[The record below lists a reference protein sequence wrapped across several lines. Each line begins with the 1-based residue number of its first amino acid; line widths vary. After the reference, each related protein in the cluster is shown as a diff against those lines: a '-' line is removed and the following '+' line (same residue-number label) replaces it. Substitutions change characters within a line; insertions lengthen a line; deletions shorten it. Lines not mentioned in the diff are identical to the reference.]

1 MYRVRIK
8 KLPGKRMGGPKT
20 GQQTSTGA
28 LSIQPTALGGSDI
41 DQYIGEKEL
50 IPTKTMQPVPRDK
63 ANVEVEKGEVI
74 AGDLAKDGM
83 LQTAIAGGKR
93 HFEGGTPLNLPDDTF
108 IFSDTKAMKIKDPDF
123 LAKFG
128 KTSGSYTPA
137 ELAKQYD
144 VSKYRK
150 ILQDPN
156 SDSVDKKTAE
166 LMIRNYTMK
175 LGGLALAQESKK
187 GFPQGVPL
195 LSKPYLQANGVSEE
209 QIMPKYQPKFSEQ
222 GEEMESEEEDMG
234 EPQEEVTYDESMPTQ
249 MPDGQDIAMSD
260 EMQGQPMAAYGMSMG
275 GYPMPY
281 AQGGLE
287 TFNPYN
293 RSQQAI
299 DADNQAYMERTRNM
313 VYPAGFN
320 NNTNIPNESYDDQLW
335 YTMGMSDQG
344 LQNYTNSF
352 SNDGQW
358 KAPLPKEQWSPK
370 RAEGGLVKAQD
381 GAETK
386 KLPPYT
392 EAEGYSAKGVVE
404 LNKYRKMY
412 GLPQLKGSVTKA
424 DIKKAAGELQSKII
438 ENNPEL
444 VSDYMTNRSHKPNNK
459 LAAIL
464 KQKGYASTNEGV
476 KKALADNKITKDDI
490 KTAYKDDLWWYRAL
504 ETNTKELSKDEYE
517 KKMKDPNAIKQGDI
531 LYFNED
537 PNNPQAYT
545 QYVMKD
551 AAKDNKAVTV
561 PETEEETERPDLVD
575 VDEAGAQ
582 DSTAYGWTM
591 PDTLNMFGALK
602 DKAGIKKY
610 MPWAAPV
617 DSEEARGRYL
627 DVTRPAAAIAE
638 QANIAQQNLAQFTG
652 SPQEAS
658 ARAMGI
664 QGQAAGQ
671 VADLMANYNNQ
682 NVNIGNQ
689 LEQGNVGIRNQE
701 RQLNQGISKQLYD
714 QTTVANQAYDNAK
727 NQADQQ
733 IRLAMQQGWKNAS
746 DIANVS
752 ATSDQYDIDPWTGR
766 PIFTGGK
773 DAVPETSAT
782 FNALLNDY
790 IAQGFEPKDAIAAA
804 KIAMGEGSS
813 GIDVDAIMQNA
824 KDGGMYVM
832 GSNVFPFMFY

>member
-8 KLPGKRMGGPKT
+8 KLPNKAMGGPKT

-28 LSIQPTALGGSDI
+28 LSIQPTAMGGSDI

-50 IPTKTMQPVPRDK
+50 IPNKTMQPVPRDK
-63 ANVEVEKGEVI
+63 ANVEVEKNEVI

-83 LQTAIAGGKR
+83 LQTAVAGGKR

-128 KTSGSYTPA
+128 KTTGSYTPA
-137 ELAKQYD
+137 QLAKQYD
-144 VSKYRK
+144 VAKYRK

-156 SDSVDKKTAE
+156 SDSIDRKTAE

-195 LSKPYLQANGVSEE
+195 LSKPFLQANGVSEE
-209 QIMPKYQPKFSEQ
+209 QIMPKYQPRFTEQ
-222 GEEMESEEEDMG
+222 GGEMESQEDMP
-234 EPQEEVTYDESMPTQ
+234 EPQEEVAYDESMPTQ
-249 MPDGQDIAMSD
+249 MPDGQSIAMSD
-260 EMQGQPMAAYGMSMG
+260 EMQGAPMAAYGMSMG
-275 GYPMPY
+275 GYGMPY

-293 RSQQAI
+293 RSQEAI
-299 DADNQAYMERTRNM
+299 DADNQAYMERTKDL
-313 VYPAGFN
+313 VYPF
-320 NNTNIPNESYDDQLW
+320 NTNTTNPGYDNPSW

-344 LQNYTNSF
+344 LQDYNNSF

-358 KAPLPKEQWSPK
+358 KAPLPKQ
-370 RAEGGLVKAQD
+370 RAEGGLYKAQD

-424 DIKKAAGELQSKII
+424 DIKKAAGELQAKII
-438 ENNPEL
+438 DSNPEL
-444 VSDYMTNRSHKPNNK
+444 VTDYMSNRSHKPNNK
-459 LAAIL
+459 LSAIL
-464 KQKGYASTNEGV
+464 KQKGYATTNEGI
-476 KKALADNKITKDDI
+476 KQALKDNKITKDDI

-537 PNNPQAYT
+537 PSNPQLYT

-551 AAKDNKAVTV
+551 AAKENKVDV
-561 PETEEETERPDLVD
+561 PETKEETERADLVD

-582 DSTAYGWTM
+582 DNTAYGWTL
-591 PDTLNMFGALK
+591 PDTLNMFGALS
-602 DKAGIKKY
+602 DKTTLKKY

-617 DSEEARGRYL
+617 DFEEARGRYL

-638 QANIAQQNLAQFTG
+638 QANIAQQNLAQFAG

-658 ARAMGI
+658 ARALAI

-671 VADLMANYNNQ
+671 VADLMSNYNNQ
-682 NVNIGNQ
+682 NVSIGNQ

-701 RQLNQGISKQLYD
+701 RQTNQAISKQLYD

-727 NQADQQ
+727 RQANQQS
-733 IRLAMQQGWKNAS
+733 RLAFQQGWKNAS
-746 DIANVS
+746 DIASVN
-752 ATSDQYDIDPWTGR
+752 ATSNQYDIDPWTGR
-766 PIFTGGK
+766 PIFQGGK
-773 DAVPETSAT
+773 DIVPETSAT

-790 IAQGFEPKDAIAAA
+790 IEQGFEPKDAIAAA
-804 KIAMGEGSS
+804 KIAMGQSSS
-813 GIDVDAIMQNA
+813 GIDVNAVMENA
-824 KDGGMYVM
+824 KNGGVYVM
-832 GSNVFPFMFY
+832 GANVFPFMFY

>member
-8 KLPGKRMGGPKT
+8 KLPGKAMGGPKT

-28 LSIQPTALGGSDI
+28 LSIQPTAMGGSDI

-50 IPTKTMQPVPRDK
+50 IPNKTMQPVPRDK
-63 ANVEVEKGEVI
+63 ANVEVEKNEVI

-83 LQTAIAGGKR
+83 LQTAVAGGKR

-128 KTSGSYTPA
+128 KTTGSYTPA
-137 ELAKQYD
+137 QLAKQYD
-144 VSKYRK
+144 VAKYRK

-156 SDSVDKKTAE
+156 SDSIDKKTAE

-175 LGGLALAQESKK
+175 LGSLALAQESKK
-187 GFPQGVPL
+187 AFPQGVPL
-195 LSKPYLQANGVSEE
+195 LSKPYLEANGISEE
-209 QIMPKYQPKFSEQ
+209 QIMPKYQPRFAEQ
-222 GEEMESEEEDMG
+222 SEEMESAEDMG
-234 EPQEEVTYDESMPTQ
+234 EPQEEVAYDESMPTQ
-249 MPDGQDIAMSD
+249 MPDGQAIAMSD
-260 EMQGQPMAAYGMSMG
+260 EMQGAPMAAYGMNMG
-275 GYPMPY
+275 GYSFPY
-281 AQGGLE
+281 AQE
-287 TFNPYN
+287 Y
-293 RSQQAI
+293 
-299 DADNQAYMERTRNM
+299 
-313 VYPAGFN
+313 
-320 NNTNIPNESYDDQLW
+320 
-335 YTMGMSDQG
+335 
-344 LQNYTNSF
+344 
-352 SNDGQW
+352 
-358 KAPLPKEQWSPK
+358 
-370 RAEGGLVKAQD
+370 AEGGLVKAQD
-381 GAETK
+381 GK
-386 KLPPYT
+386 SVKPPYEMN
-392 EAEGYSAKGVVE
+392 EAYTPVGVVR
-404 LNKYRKMY
+404 LNTFRKKY

-424 DIKKAAGELQSKII
+424 DIQKAAGELQAKIA
-438 ENNPEL
+438 ETNPEL
-444 VSDYMTNRSHKPNNK
+444 LVDYMTTKSHQPNRELLK
-459 LAAIL
+459 IL
-464 KQKGYASTNEGV
+464 PAGYPRTTAGV
-476 KKALADNKITKDDI
+476 KKALADGKLSVDKIR
-490 KTAYKDDLWWYRAL
+490 TAYKDNEWWYRAL
-504 ETNTKELSKDEYE
+504 DTQIKELSKEEYE
-517 KKMKDPNAIKQGDI
+517 KKMKEPNAIKQGDI
-531 LYFNED
+531 LFFNED
-537 PNNPQAYT
+537 PNNPEMYT
-545 QYVMKD
+545 QYVMKEP
-551 AAKDNKAVTV
+551 AKDNKTVTV

-591 PDTLNMFGALK
+591 PDTLNMFGALT
-602 DKAGIKKY
+602 DKASLKKY
-610 MPWAAPV
+610 MPWAPPV
-617 DSEEARGRYL
+617 DLEEARGRYL

-638 QANIAQQNLAQFTG
+638 QANIAQQNLAQFVG

-682 NVNIGNQ
+682 NVSIGNQ

-727 NQADQQ
+727 RQANQQM
-733 IRLAMQQGWKNAS
+733 RLAMQQGWKNAS

-773 DAVPETSAT
+773 DIVPETSAT

-804 KIAMGEGSS
+804 KIAMGQSSS
-813 GIDVDAIMQNA
+813 GIDVNAVMENA
-824 KDGGMYVM
+824 KNGGIYVM
-832 GSNVFPFMFY
+832 GDNIFPFMFY